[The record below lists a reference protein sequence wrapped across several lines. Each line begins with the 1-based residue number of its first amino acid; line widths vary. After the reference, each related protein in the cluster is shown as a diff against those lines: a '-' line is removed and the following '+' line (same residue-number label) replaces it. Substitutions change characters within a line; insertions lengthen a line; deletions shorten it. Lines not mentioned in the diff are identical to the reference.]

1 MTNPHGTPIWYELL
15 SADADASSDFYAK
28 VLGWTVHDADA
39 GGMDYRMIDTG
50 GGDFAGGLMQLT
62 SEMQAG
68 GAKPAWLFYIGVD
81 DVDAAVEQ
89 VTTLGGAVQMP
100 AITMEGVGRMAMVTD
115 PHGIPFY
122 VMRGASPEASR
133 AFDYKGVGKCSW
145 NELATP
151 DQAAA
156 HAFYGAVFG
165 WTFPDKMPM
174 GPAGDYVFVQAADQ
188 TIGAIMPASMGPA
201 PGWQFYF
208 RATDIDAAA
217 EAVRANGGTV
227 HDGPMEVPGGDWALN
242 ASDPA
247 GVRFGVVAAARGEG

>member
-15 SADADASSDFYAK
+15 SADADASRDFYAK

-39 GGMDYRMIDTG
+39 GGMDYRMIDAG

-62 SEMQAG
+62 PEMQQG
-68 GAKPAWLFYIGVD
+68 GAKPTWLFYLGVD
-81 DVDAAVEQ
+81 DVDGAVEQ
-89 VTTLGGAVQMP
+89 ITMLGGCVMMP

-115 PHGIPFY
+115 PQGIPFY
-122 VMRGASPEASR
+122 VMRGVSPEASR

-174 GPAGDYVFVQAADQ
+174 GPAGDYVFVHAADQ
-188 TIGAIMPASMGPA
+188 MIGATMPASMGPK
-201 PGWQFYF
+201 PGWNFYF
-208 RATDIDAAA
+208 RAKDIDAAA
-217 EAVRANGGTV
+217 AAVRANGGTLFTE
-227 HDGPMEVPGGDWALN
+227 PMEVPGGDWIIN

-247 GVRFGVVAAARGEG
+247 GVRFGVVATDRGAV